1 MKEDMFADLETTHA
15 RLSLMLTNDD
25 ANHGEL
31 RKAIYALLGIA
42 VQDKDERS
50 SSYPETRDAVV
61 TAAQKVIDAEW
72 TKIKQ
77 GN

>member
-25 ANHGEL
+25 ANHSE
-31 RKAIYALLGIA
+31 LGIA

-50 SSYPETRDAVV
+50 SSYPETPDAVV

>member
-25 ANHGEL
+25 ANHSE
-31 RKAIYALLGIA
+31 LGIA